1 MKKLSPMVMGVYIGA
16 MLGCVG
22 MMICG
27 GIGRTDIA
35 DIVLIGGLG
44 LGGGIGAV
52 LNWLDGRKKND
63 NNLEEDKDNG

>member
-63 NNLEEDKDNG
+63 NNFEEDKDNG